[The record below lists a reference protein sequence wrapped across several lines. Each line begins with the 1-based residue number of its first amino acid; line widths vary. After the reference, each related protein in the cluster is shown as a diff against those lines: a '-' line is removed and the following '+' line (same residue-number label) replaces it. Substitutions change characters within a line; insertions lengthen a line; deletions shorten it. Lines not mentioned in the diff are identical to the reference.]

1 VEEIRSITESL
12 RREGKVIGFVPT
24 MGFLH
29 EGHLSLVKASK
40 ENCDQTLVSIFV
52 NPAQFAP
59 NEDYNKY
66 PRDTER
72 DLALL
77 EKEGVDFVF
86 LPEKEVIYPPGFQT
100 YTEVIEITKKQEG
113 EFRPSHFKGVT
124 TIVAVLFNIIRPH
137 KAFFG
142 QKDAQQTAVIKRMV
156 KDLKFDIEIVVCPT
170 VREEDGLA
178 MSSRNIFLEPVQ
190 REKSLVISRS
200 LFQAEK
206 LIAAGEKD
214 VSTVIK
220 TINNNFLKETS
231 IHLNYIRIVDAEDF
245 NEPKIMEKGK
255 EYFILIACKI
265 GGTRLIDNV
274 LVKIPV

>member
-1 VEEIRSITESL
+1 
-12 RREGKVIGFVPT
+12 
-24 MGFLH
+24 
-29 EGHLSLVKASK
+29 
-40 ENCDQTLVSIFV
+40 
-52 NPAQFAP
+52 
-59 NEDYNKY
+59 
-66 PRDTER
+66 
-72 DLALL
+72 
-77 EKEGVDFVF
+77 
-86 LPEKEVIYPPGFQT
+86 
-100 YTEVIEITKKQEG
+100 
-113 EFRPSHFKGVT
+113 
-124 TIVAVLFNIIRPH
+124 
-137 KAFFG
+137 
-142 QKDAQQTAVIKRMV
+142 VIKRMV

-245 NEPKIMEKGK
+245 NEPKIMKKGK

>member
-100 YTEVIEITKKQEG
+100 
-113 EFRPSHFKGVT
+113 
-124 TIVAVLFNIIRPH
+124 
-137 KAFFG
+137 
-142 QKDAQQTAVIKRMV
+142 
-156 KDLKFDIEIVVCPT
+156 
-170 VREEDGLA
+170 
-178 MSSRNIFLEPVQ
+178 
-190 REKSLVISRS
+190 
-200 LFQAEK
+200 
-206 LIAAGEKD
+206 
-214 VSTVIK
+214 
-220 TINNNFLKETS
+220 
-231 IHLNYIRIVDAEDF
+231 
-245 NEPKIMEKGK
+245 
-255 EYFILIACKI
+255 
-265 GGTRLIDNV
+265 
-274 LVKIPV
+274 